1 MGFDRQI
8 QSIKTAGGRLC
19 AFFLNDNDADG
30 HDVSWIYDVDFERI
44 ADTTGLVAFAGGT
57 RAHDMQVRLKY
68 AGIDAAIISN
78 IEQAIGAVAD
88 EAAGDTFYAVAN
100 YTAFP
105 PLVKELDEL
114 KGTDAATVAAH
125 AATCADGSA
134 VPVGVAP
141 TELSRPCASSICTPM
156 PSTSTATAAMSS
168 PSSAAAP
175 GAASP
180 VRVDRGPHGR
190 GARSQPTPISS

>member
-30 HDVSWIYDVDFERI
+30 HDVSCIYDVDFERI
-44 ADTTGLVAFAGGT
+44 ADTPGLVAFAGGT

-88 EAAGDTFYAVAN
+88 EEAGNTFYAVAN

-105 PLVKELDEL
+105 PLVKELDGL
-114 KGTDAATVAAH
+114 KGTDASSVA
-125 AATCADGSA
+125 S
-134 VPVGVAP
+134 
-141 TELSRPCASSICTPM
+141 TP
-156 PSTSTATAAMSS
+156 
-168 PSSAAAP
+168 
-175 GAASP
+175 
-180 VRVDRGPHGR
+180 
-190 GARSQPTPISS
+190 